1 MSLQT
6 LVSLLTILVL
16 VVMLIRLVLKIK
28 KRKPE
33 QKPLTLMVISQCKS
47 CNDKEWTSIFKEGD
61 YLLKPCGKCICGKTL
76 RIVKIYNEAETKA
89 ERKWRAY
96 TKRFDV

>member
-1 MSLQT
+1 MDLRT
-6 LVSLLTILVL
+6 LIDLLLIILF
-16 VVMLIRLVLKIK
+16 VVMLVRVVMKIK

-47 CNDKEWTSIFKEGD
+47 CNDKEWTSIFKTGD
-61 YLLKPCGKCICGKTL
+61 YLLKPCGKCPCGGTL